1 MVDVKML
8 HGRWFVWYN
17 DRLVIV
23 TVSLIYATTM
33 GEVLQDAKHR

>member
-8 HGRWFVWYN
+8 HGKWFVWYN

-23 TVSLIYATTM
+23 TASLIYATKM
-33 GEVLQDAKHR
+33 GEVLQDVRHR